1 MTQMIRQSR
10 APLAI
15 RCPTT
20 GITIDTGISTDADS
34 LAKSWHNDI
43 RLKCACCGG
52 THQFAVREVFLAQAV
67 SAFAYDGPVE
77 AERA

>member
-1 MTQMIRQSR
+1 MTEMIRQPR

-20 GITIDTGISTDADS
+20 GNTVETGISTDADS
-34 LAKSWHNDI
+34 LAKNWHGDI
-43 RLKCACCGG
+43 RLDCSCCGG
-52 THQFAVREVFLAQAV
+52 THQFALKDVFLAQAV
-67 SAFAYDGPVE
+67 AGFSLGGPVE

>member
-1 MTQMIRQSR
+1 MTEMIRQPR

-20 GITIDTGISTDADS
+20 GITVETGILTDADS
-34 LAKSWHNDI
+34 LAKNWQGEI
-43 RLKCACCGG
+43 RLACSGCGG
-52 THQFAVREVFLAQAV
+52 THQFNLKEVFLAQAV
-67 SAFAYDGPVE
+67 TTFSYQGPAE